1 MTMSRRGIIMQGP
14 GDFRDESIWKVSFF
28 TVVWLRGLL
37 YGSHGR
43 YDAMCV
49 FEKFC
54 LSCMQQQD

>member
-1 MTMSRRGIIMQGP
+1 MQGP

-28 TVVWLRGLL
+28 TVVWLWGLL